1 MQQVAHCTLLADE
14 LIGASRCIQGLREQI
29 LRLARHDVSVV
40 LQGESGTGKEVVAR
54 FLHRHSGRR
63 ERPFIGVNC
72 AAIHETLL
80 ESELFGH
87 EAGAFTGARH
97 ATLGFL
103 RAADGGTILLDE
115 IGDMSESLQSS
126 LLRVLEDRIVIPVGG
141 TRQVPVDVRVLAAS
155 HQDLGQAVAEG
166 KFREDLYYRL
176 NVVTLKVPALR
187 ERPEDIPLLTE
198 YLLQR
203 VGSLLGMQ
211 TKTVSDEALERFT
224 HYDWPGNVR
233 QLSNVI
239 QRAYVLGSGPVIGL
253 PDLPDEM
260 LTCDHAARSGVL
272 PLQDAIRSHVEQA
285 LEVSGG
291 TRAQAARLLGIDR
304 KSLWRMMRRH
314 NIV

>member
-14 LIGASRCIQGLREQI
+14 LIGASRCIHELREQI

-54 FLHRHSGRR
+54 FLHRHSRRR
-63 ERPFIGVNC
+63 EHPFIGVNC
-72 AAIHETLL
+72 AAIHEALL

-187 ERPEDIPLLTE
+187 ERPEDIPLLTG

-203 VGSLLGMQ
+203 VGNLLCMH
-211 TKTVSDEALERFT
+211 TKTVSDEALERFA
-224 HYDWPGNVR
+224 HYQWPGNVR

-253 PDLPDEM
+253 SDLPDEM
-260 LTCDHAARSGVL
+260 LACDHADSSGVL

-314 NIV
+314 NIA